1 MPRYPWRF
9 GAESGFSPRVCH
21 WVSAIGNGGKWHAGF
36 ARATKSAPTK
46 DSDGAQTLWWALQD
60 LNL

>member
-21 WVSAIGNGGKWHAGF
+21 WVSAIGTGANGAPRF
-36 ARATKSAPTK
+36 VRATKSAPPK

>member
-1 MPRYPWRF
+1 MPRYPWHF

-21 WVSAIGNGGKWHAGF
+21 WVSAIGDGANGTPRL
-36 ARATKSAPTK
+36 ARATKNAPPEF
-46 DSDGAQTLWWALQD
+46 SDGAQTLWWALQD